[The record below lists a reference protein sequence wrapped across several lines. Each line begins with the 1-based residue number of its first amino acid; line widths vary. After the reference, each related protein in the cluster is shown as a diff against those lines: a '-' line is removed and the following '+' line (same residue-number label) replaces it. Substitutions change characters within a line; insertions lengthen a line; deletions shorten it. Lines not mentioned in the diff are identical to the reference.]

1 MSNDLE
7 LYDNGDIL
15 STKCEA
21 AFLVGIKERGESDED
36 AQEHLEELESL
47 VDTMGI
53 GVVST
58 DIAIIREPNP
68 KFYIGAGKLEEIIE
82 KAKSARADLII
93 FDAELSPRQQR
104 NIEEFS
110 GVTVID
116 RQEVILDIF
125 ADRASTKEATLQ
137 VQLARLEYSLPRL
150 TRAWTHLSRQRG
162 GAKGNRGKG
171 ETQLESDKRMVLR
184 YITSLKKEIQE
195 VKKNRLLLRKKRAD
209 RPVPSAAIVGYTNA
223 GKSSLLN
230 FLTGSNVLAEDKL
243 FATLDPT
250 SRKISLPGG
259 REFILT
265 DTVGFIRKLPH
276 DLIDAFKSTL
286 EEAAFADFI
295 IHVLD
300 ITNPNVMHHQKV
312 TLDVLE
318 DLGIKN
324 KKIITVLNKIDAL
337 KPDTIEEFNLL
348 KFPGAVKISTYTG
361 AGIDD
366 LQNTIHKLLK
376 ELNIEVKF
384 SLPLDRW
391 DLLSL
396 LKRESHI
403 VSEEYSG
410 ENILVQASVSEKIKN
425 QLSNYIITE

>member
-1 MSNDLE
+1 MSNEIDLI
-7 LYDNGDIL
+7 DNGDIL
-15 STKCEA
+15 SVKCDA
-21 AFLVGIKERGESDED
+21 AFLVGIRERGEKDPD
-36 AQEHLEELESL
+36 AIEHLEELKSL

-53 GVVST
+53 PVVDT
-58 DIAIIREPNP
+58 AMAIIRDPNP
-68 KFYIGAGKLEEIIE
+68 KLFIGSGKLDEIVT
-82 KAKSARADLII
+82 KAKSAGADLII

-104 NIEEFS
+104 NIEEIA
-110 GVTVID
+110 GVTIID

-162 GAKGNRGKG
+162 GAKGTRGKG
-171 ETQLESDKRMVLR
+171 ETQLESDKRMVMK
-184 YITSLKKEIQE
+184 YIASLKKEIKE
-195 VKKNRLLLRKKRAD
+195 VQKSRSLMRKKRGE

-230 FLTGSNVLAEDKL
+230 FLTGSDVLAEDKL

-276 DLIDAFKSTL
+276 DLVDAFKSTL

-300 ITNPNVMHHQKV
+300 ITNPNIIHHHNV
-312 TLDVLE
+312 TLEVLE
-318 DLGIKN
+318 DLGIKD
-324 KKIITVLNKIDAL
+324 KTIITVLNKMDAL
-337 KPDTIEEFNLL
+337 DKDSEEALNIL
-348 KFPGAVKISTYTG
+348 KFPNAIHISTYSG
-361 AGIDD
+361 LGVDELREKVNSI
-366 LQNTIHKLLK
+366 LKEINTEIKLL
-376 ELNIEVKF
+376 I
-384 SLPLDRW
+384 PLDRW
-391 DLLSL
+391 DIIAL
-396 LKRESHI
+396 LKREGNIS
-403 VSEEYSG
+403 SEEYHDNG
-410 ENILVQASVSEKIKN
+410 IEVVVTVSDKIKN
-425 QLSNYIITE
+425 QLINYEI

>member
-7 LYDNGDIL
+7 LVDNANIL
-15 STKCEA
+15 SEKCEA
-21 AFLVGIKERGESDED
+21 AFLIGIRERSQKDSE
-36 AQEHLEELESL
+36 AIEHLEELKSL

-53 GVVST
+53 KVVDS

-68 KFYIGAGKLEEIIE
+68 KLFIGSGRLEELVS
-82 KAKSARADLII
+82 KAKAIGSDLIV

-104 NIEEFS
+104 NIEEIAAM
-110 GVTVID
+110 TVID

-125 ADRASTKEATLQ
+125 ADRANTKEATLQ

-171 ETQLESDKRMVLR
+171 ETQLESDKRMVLK
-184 YITSLKKEIQE
+184 YITSLKQEIKE
-195 VKKNRLLLRKKRAD
+195 VKKTRTLMRKKRAQ

-230 FLTGSNVLAEDKL
+230 FLSGSDVLSEDKL

-250 SRKISLPGG
+250 SRRISLPGG
-259 REFILT
+259 REFVLT

-276 DLIDAFKSTL
+276 DLVDAFKSTL

-300 ITNPNVMHHQKV
+300 ITNPNVMHHHNV

-318 DLGIKN
+318 DLGIKD
-324 KKIITVLNKIDAL
+324 KKIITVLNKMDAL
-337 KPDTIEEFNLL
+337 EEGSEVELNLL
-348 KFPGAVKISTYTG
+348 KFPNAVKISTYTG
-361 AGIDD
+361 FGVNE
-366 LQNTIHKLLK
+366 LRETINSLLLK
-376 ELNIEVKF
+376 LNTEIIFKI
-384 SLPLDRW
+384 PNDRW
-391 DLLSL
+391 DIIAL
-396 LKRESHI
+396 LKRESSIISEDFEDDGI
-403 VSEEYSG
+403 V
-410 ENILVQASVSEKIKN
+410 VKASVTDKIKN
-425 QLSNYIITE
+425 QLNEYILN

>member
-1 MSNDLE
+1 MSNELDLV
-7 LYDNGDIL
+7 DNGNIL
-15 STKCEA
+15 SEKCEA
-21 AFLVGIKERGESDED
+21 AFLVGIRERGEKDTD
-36 AQEHLEELESL
+36 ALEHLEELRSL

-53 GVVST
+53 DVVET
-58 DIAIIREPNP
+58 DLAIIREPNP
-68 KFYIGAGKLEEIIE
+68 KLFIGSGKLEEIVE
-82 KAKSARADLII
+82 KAKGVKSDLII

-104 NIEEFS
+104 NIEELA
-110 GVTVID
+110 GMTVID

-162 GAKGNRGKG
+162 GAKGTRGKG
-171 ETQLESDKRMVLR
+171 ETQLESDRRMVLK
-184 YITSLKKEIQE
+184 YISSLKKEIKE
-195 VKKNRLLLRKKRAD
+195 VQKSRELMRKKRAE

-230 FLTGSNVLAEDKL
+230 FLTGSDVLAEDKL

-276 DLIDAFKSTL
+276 DLVDAFKSTL

-300 ITNPNVMHHQKV
+300 ITSPNILHHHKV
-312 TLDVLE
+312 TLEVLE
-318 DLGIKN
+318 DLGIKD
-324 KKIITVLNKIDAL
+324 KRIITVLNKMDAL
-337 KPDTIEEFNLL
+337 EDDSIEGLNLF
-348 KFPGAVKISTYTG
+348 KFPNAVKISTYTG
-361 AGIDD
+361 LGVDQLKDKVIET
-366 LQNTIHKLLK
+366 LKEINIGVKLL
-376 ELNIEVKF
+376 
-384 SLPLDRW
+384 LPLDRW
-391 DLLSL
+391 DILAM
-396 LKRESHI
+396 LKREASI
-403 VSEEYSG
+403 LSEEYLDG
-410 ENILVQASVSEKIKN
+410 GIQVEALVSTKIKN
-425 QLSNYIITE
+425 QLKEYIVG

>member
-1 MSNDLE
+1 MSNELDLG
-7 LYDNGDIL
+7 DKDIL
-15 STKCEA
+15 STKCER
-21 AFLVGIKERGESDED
+21 AFLVGIRDRGESLED
-36 AQEHLEELESL
+36 AKEHLEELESL

-53 GVVST
+53 EV
-58 DIAIIREPNP
+58 IATETATIREPNP
-68 KFYIGAGKLEEIIE
+68 KLYIGSGKLQEIVE
-82 KAKSARADLII
+82 SAKSIKADLII

-104 NIEEFS
+104 NIEVES
-110 GVTVID
+110 GMTVID

-162 GAKGNRGKG
+162 GAKGTRGKG
-171 ETQLESDKRMVLR
+171 ETQLESDRRMVLK
-184 YITSLKKEIQE
+184 YITDLKKEIKE
-195 VKKNRLLLRKKRAD
+195 VQKSRKLMRKKRAE

-230 FLTGSNVLAEDKL
+230 FLTGADVLAEDKL

-276 DLIDAFKSTL
+276 DLVDAFKSTL
-286 EEAAFADFI
+286 EEAVFADFI

-300 ITNPNVMHHQKV
+300 ITNPNVMHHHNV

-318 DLGIKN
+318 DLGVKN
-324 KKIITVLNKIDAL
+324 KKIITVLNKMDAL
-337 KPDTIEEFNLL
+337 EPESMEEFNVS
-348 KFPGAVKISTYTG
+348 KFHGAVKISTYTG
-361 AGIDD
+361 FGVED
-366 LQNTIHKLLK
+366 LKTTINELLI
-376 ELNIEVKF
+376 EINNEIEV
-384 SLPLDRW
+384 LIPNDRW
-391 DLLSL
+391 DIVSL
-396 LKRESHI
+396 LKREGNVI
-403 VSEEYSG
+403 SEEYIDDG
-410 ENILVQASVSEKIKN
+410 IKIKASVSNKIKN
-425 QLSNYIITE
+425 QLKEFHL